1 MKRWRTTKITWR
13 LAASTVAIALF
24 CYALADHLMLL
35 GLSLW
40 VARYDHGTIE
50 LEAYDENGNPLDGVQ
65 FLRQWRPAM
74 IVRDA
79 TGSPVFGIQ
88 YGIRKPQI
96 AVPVGQSVSVELLWN
111 VPGFGKVL
119 IDANN
124 DGRGYRVRAHERL
137 RIELLPELARSRAS
151 EVTTW
156 VDSHHQGNFASSE
169 AGQELDSASGLIQEA
184 SHAADARRR
193 ARLSLEALRL
203 ALRAGEEEVLAEAQE
218 VIRTQRRGVLR
229 VKVEDAA
236 GHPVS
241 KVEVDVHQRRFEFL
255 FGVYSDSYDARTVAR
270 LKGLGLNYAILLM
283 TWERTE
289 PMPGVFSLHDF
300 DRFFELP
307 ELTDNGFTVCAHAL
321 VWLANGEVPPY
332 VRELRGR
339 TDELV
344 AAAREHVGRIVSR
357 YQGNVQVWEA
367 LNEGHP
373 QWSRWGLDDAG
384 LVRLAKASAEE
395 IRKRAPGTPIMVDVA
410 LPLGEDVAL
419 KYYPLIGLVSM
430 GRIGAAST
438 DPYKHLERLSQAGVP
453 YDILALQIF
462 NGAWVNVAWGVQVPA
477 IDLFRYARVLDRYS
491 RLGKPIQIA
500 EIAVGS
506 ADYGTASESWWHAKA
521 DQATQADYL
530 EGVFTIAYGNPHVQ
544 GINWWGLDD
553 DYRFVE
559 GGGLFDASRHPK
571 LAARRL
577 AELLERWRGSGQMT
591 TDNDGWTSF
600 QVAAGDYHVTAQMGA
615 DPVSADVHI
624 SEEQTTAWV
633 ARAPGNIAP
642 EPASR

>member
-1 MKRWRTTKITWR
+1 MTFTWH
-13 LAASTVAIALF
+13 LVASAAVIALL
-24 CYALADHLMLL
+24 CYAFADHLILL
-35 GLSLW
+35 GLSFW
-40 VARYDHGTIE
+40 VQRYEHGTIE
-50 LEAYDENGNPLDGVQ
+50 LEAYDENGNSLDGVG
-65 FLRQWRPAM
+65 FLRHWRPAM

-79 TGSPVFGIQ
+79 AGSPVFGLQ
-88 YGIRKPQI
+88 YGVRTPQI
-96 AVPVGQSVSVELLWN
+96 AVPVGQPVSLELLWG

-119 IDANN
+119 VDANN
-124 DGRGYRVRAHERL
+124 DGRGYRVQADERI
-137 RIELLPELARSRAS
+137 RIELVPELARSRLS
-151 EVTTW
+151 EVNAW
-156 VDSHHQGNFASSE
+156 VELHNHGNFASGD
-169 AGQELDSASGLIQEA
+169 AGRELDSASGLIREA
-184 SHAADARRR
+184 SHSADARRR
-193 ARLSLEALRL
+193 PKLSLEALRL
-203 ALRAGEEEVLAEAQE
+203 ALSAGEKEVLAEAQAA
-218 VIRTQRRGVLR
+218 IQTQRRGVLR
-229 VKVEDAA
+229 VKVEDATGKPLA
-236 GHPVS
+236 NMN
-241 KVEVDVHQRRFEFL
+241 VDVQQQRFDFL
-255 FGVYSDSYDARTVAR
+255 FGVYSDRYDASTVAR
-270 LKGLGLNYAILLM
+270 LRRLGLNYAVLLM

-289 PMPGVFSLHDF
+289 PAPGVFSLNDF

-307 ELTDNGFTVCAHAL
+307 ELTDNGFTVCGHAL

-357 YQGNVQVWEA
+357 YQRNVQIWEA
-367 LNEGHP
+367 INEGHP
-373 QWSRWGLDDAG
+373 QWSRW
-384 LVRLAKASAEE
+384 RLAKASAEE
-395 IRKRAPGTPIMVDVA
+395 IRMRAPGTPIMVDVA

-419 KYYPLIGLVSM
+419 KYYPLIGLASM
-430 GRIGAAST
+430 GRIGVASS
-438 DPYKHLERLSQAGVP
+438 DPYKYLERLSQAGVP

-491 RLGKPIQIA
+491 SLGKPIQIA

-521 DQATQADYL
+521 DQTTQADYL

-559 GGGLFDASRHPK
+559 AGGLFDTSRRPK

-591 TDNDGWTSF
+591 TDEDGWTSF
-600 QVAAGDYHVTAQMGA
+600 RVAAGDYHVTAQMGA

-624 SEEQTTAWV
+624 HQGQTTTWV
-633 ARAPGNIAP
+633 AHAPGNVAP

>member
-1 MKRWRTTKITWR
+1 MIT
-13 LAASTVAIALF
+13 LV
-24 CYALADHLMLL
+24 CYVFVDHLVLL

-50 LEAYDENGNPLDGVQ
+50 LEAYDENGNPLDGAG
-65 FLRQWRPAM
+65 FLRHWRPAM

-79 TGSPVFGIQ
+79 AGSPVFGMQ
-88 YGIRKPQI
+88 YGIRQPQI
-96 AVPVGQSVSVELLWN
+96 AVPVGQPVSVELLWD

-119 IDANN
+119 VDASN
-124 DGRGYRVRAHERL
+124 DGRGYSVQAHERI
-137 RIELLPELARSRAS
+137 RIELLPELARSRVS
-151 EVTTW
+151 EVHAW
-156 VDSHHQGNFASSE
+156 VELHNQGNFASGE
-169 AGQELDSASGLIQEA
+169 AGRELDSASGLIREA
-184 SHAADARRR
+184 SHAPDARRR
-193 ARLSLEALRL
+193 AMLSLEALRM
-203 ALRAGEEEVLAEAQE
+203 ALRAGEKEVLAEAQE

-236 GHPVS
+236 GNPVP
-241 KVEVDVHQRRFEFL
+241 KVSVDVHQQRFDFL
-255 FGVYSDSYDARTVAR
+255 FGVYSDGYDASTVAR
-270 LKGLGLNYAILLM
+270 LKSLGLNYAILLM
-283 TWERTE
+283 TWQRTE
-289 PMPGVFSLHDF
+289 PAPGMFSLDDF

-307 ELTDNGFTVCAHAL
+307 GLTDNGFTVCAHGL

-332 VRELRGR
+332 LRELRGR

-344 AAAREHVGRIVSR
+344 AAAREHVGPIVSR
-357 YQGNVQVWEA
+357 YQRNVQVWEA

-395 IRKRAPGTPIMVDVA
+395 IRQRAPAAPIMVDVA

-419 KYYPLIGLVSM
+419 KYYPLVELASM
-430 GRIGAAST
+430 GRIGAASS

-453 YDILALQIF
+453 YDVVALQIF

-491 RLGKPIQIA
+491 TLGKPIQIA

-559 GGGLFDASRHPK
+559 AGGLFDTARRPK

-577 AELLERWRGSGQMT
+577 AELLERWRGRGQT
-591 TDNDGWTSF
+591 TTNEDGWTVF
-600 QVAAGDYHVTAQMGA
+600 QVTAGDYRVTAQVGS
-615 DPVSADVHI
+615 DPVSADILVR
-624 SEEQTTAWV
+624 QGDTTTWV
-633 ARAPGNIAP
+633 AHAPGNVA
-642 EPASR
+642 PASASR